1 MIFKG
6 GKNNMEFF
14 DKYIEDLEVV
24 FEMCRSRI
32 RCFPEP
38 FIETGLE
45 YMDIFNP
52 FFAIEFA

>member
-1 MIFKG
+1 
-6 GKNNMEFF
+6 MEFF
-14 DKYIEDLEVV
+14 DKYTEDLEVV